1 MRKEVGPR
9 AILLATALATAGLA
23 SCQRPPEATPPTPAA
38 SSPRPADSD
47 FQTAVQAAVRA
58 TVTAQQ
64 SATETSLSTIKE
76 VLPSL
81 GAPEKIPFQIEYSP
95 KVWVAGSW
103 GIGGLRLSSIER
115 LPLTEDPANK
125 GVSAAIVD
133 VITNKLSSPMT
144 IDEYANYQKA
154 SLKNNNLQY
163 TQEKRKIDEYEAIIF
178 TYHGP
183 FLKTS
188 TTFHRRALLIDKSQR
203 VWEFSLFLG
212 KPSPSP
218 DSRTETGWTRFKSL
232 DLPYQLDYPS
242 NWRQAGNRFYGETT
256 KANPTLF
263 QVTSTPMPDWI
274 TLDDFKDQTIKQ
286 FIDTVKVLG
295 AGIDLKQTPN
305 QTIGGQKAWR
315 LDSTVSSSQTTP
327 NVSVIYL
334 TTKDGKAWA
343 VQFAADASV
352 FN

>member
-1 MRKEVGPR
+1 
-9 AILLATALATAGLA
+9 
-23 SCQRPPEATPPTPAA
+23 
-38 SSPRPADSD
+38 
-47 FQTAVQAAVRA
+47 

-212 KPSPSP
+212 SPKPDREARFIPAFDEILGSFKIIDTPTTRPAEAPKPSPSP

-263 QVTSTPMPDWI
+263 QVTSTPIPDWI

-352 FN
+352 FNQELPKFQKMVASFKFLK